1 MFHFSMDNARSV
13 GVLSLSGD
21 LTIRNAAEFKE
32 AMANAMDQANQLEIN
47 MTEVERIDLTT
58 LQILCSAHRTL
69 LKKGKSLALSGTVPA
84 FIRETVQQAG
94 FADCA
99 GENET
104 SGLWKG
110 VTN

>member
-1 MFHFSMDNARSV
+1 MFHFSMDTARSV

-32 AMANAMDQANQLEIN
+32 AMANAMDQSKQLELN
-47 MTEVERIDLTT
+47 LSEVERVDLTT
-58 LQILCSAHRTL
+58 IQILCAAHRSL
-69 LKKGKSLALSGTVPA
+69 LKKGKTLSISGNLPSAL
-84 FIRETVQQAG
+84 RETVQQAG
-94 FADCA
+94 FVQCG
-99 GENET
+99 GEKET